1 MANYNSG
8 NTGAVI
14 DAQIDKMESVTASA
28 TELNYVGG
36 VTSAIQTQMD
46 TKAPL
51 ASPTLTGTPIAPT
64 AGSGTDTTQIATT
77 AFVQSAVQ
85 GEDTLAEMNDTSLS
99 SPDDSDFL
107 VHNGTA
113 WVNESGAT
121 ARTSLGVDASGTINY
136 THPNHSGDVTSVSD
150 GATTIANDA
159 VTYAKMQ
166 NVSATDRILGRDTSG
181 AGIVEEITPANVRAM
196 INVEDGSTADQSN
209 AEIKTAYE
217 ANADTNEFSDAEQTK
232 LSGIEASADVTDST
246 NVNSAGAVME
256 SDISGTPAG
265 SIINDDTMA
274 SASNTTLATSE
285 SIKAYAQSLV
295 ASSVEYIGGYN
306 ASTNS
311 PDLDTSPSGVTK
323 GDMYTVT
330 TAGTFFT
337 QDLEVGDVLIS
348 EQDSPTALTHWSVV
362 NKDLDASSIK
372 TSYESNADTN
382 AYTDA
387 EVTKLSGIATSATAN
402 DTDVN
407 LKARANHTGTQTA
420 STISD
425 FDTEVANNSAVT
437 TNTAKVSNVTHTG
450 DVTGS
455 TSLSIASDVVGATE
469 LGVTA
474 GTVTASKAVVV
485 DANKQVDA
493 MHFSG
498 DVGIGTD
505 SPGAKLEIMG
515 DGAYTAKYRVA
526 HGTAGYYWDI
536 GYSDANLGND
546 LQFVNN
552 DSGSNTEN
560 TRMVIESGGNV
571 GIGTTAPQDLLQ
583 VGAHTSGAPTGEDA
597 SAIFLQ
603 GIGFFNSDLDTSP
616 YQSRIAIDTG
626 NTYIQSNEYYDGG
639 WQILDSARAPSRI
652 TLSSADADSKIMFYT
667 KAANSGGPTERL
679 RIDSSGNVGI
689 GVAPYSW
696 SNLTALQLGRASVS
710 SGNSDTYFTSNG
722 YYSTT
727 APSGWKYGATT
738 TATQMYM
745 NASGGEFVF
754 RNATSGTADTA
765 LSWSERMRID
775 SAGNVEIKT
784 GYLKTNATSH
794 LVTNGNELNIFG
806 SLSSSTDLYINYQ
819 GSLAV
824 TAYRFNNGLGAG
836 TYVPLKASAFT
847 VSSDYRLKENIKPLD
862 GSLDRINKLRPIS
875 FNFIN
880 KNIMHY
886 GDLKV
891 DGFLAHEVGEV
902 VPECV
907 TGTKD
912 AMMDK
917 EVSPSIQ
924 AVEAVIGQSEIAWTD
939 KPTSEN
945 NKDEIKAWMDTNS
958 LSYNSGDTKS
968 DLINKI
974 PEFQQEFIQSVEA
987 VEAVE
992 AVYESVPDYQGID
1005 QSKLVP
1011 LLVSAIQELSAKV
1024 EALESK

>member
-1 MANYNSG
+1 
-8 NTGAVI
+8 
-14 DAQIDKMESVTASA
+14 
-28 TELNYVGG
+28 
-36 VTSAIQTQMD
+36 
-46 TKAPL
+46 
-51 ASPTLTGTPIAPT
+51 
-64 AGSGTDTTQIATT
+64 
-77 AFVQSAVQ
+77 
-85 GEDTLAEMNDTSLS
+85 
-99 SPDDSDFL
+99 
-107 VHNGTA
+107 
-113 WVNESGAT
+113 
-121 ARTSLGVDASGTINY
+121 
-136 THPNHSGDVTSVSD
+136 
-150 GATTIANDA
+150 
-159 VTYAKMQ
+159 
-166 NVSATDRILGRDTSG
+166 
-181 AGIVEEITPANVRAM
+181 
-196 INVEDGSTADQSN
+196 
-209 AEIKTAYE
+209 
-217 ANADTNEFSDAEQTK
+217 
-232 LSGIEASADVTDST
+232 
-246 NVNSAGAVME
+246 
-256 SDISGTPAG
+256 
-265 SIINDDTMA
+265 
-274 SASNTTLATSE
+274 
-285 SIKAYAQSLV
+285 
-295 ASSVEYIGGYN
+295 
-306 ASTNS
+306 
-311 PDLDTSPSGVTK
+311 
-323 GDMYTVT
+323 
-330 TAGTFFT
+330 
-337 QDLEVGDVLIS
+337 
-348 EQDSPTALTHWSVV
+348 
-362 NKDLDASSIK
+362 
-372 TSYESNADTN
+372 
-382 AYTDA
+382 
-387 EVTKLSGIATSATAN
+387 
-402 DTDVN
+402 
-407 LKARANHTGTQTA
+407 
-420 STISD
+420 
-425 FDTEVANNSAVT
+425 
-437 TNTAKVSNVTHTG
+437 
-450 DVTGS
+450 
-455 TSLSIASDVVGATE
+455 
-469 LGVTA
+469 
-474 GTVTASKAVVV
+474 
-485 DANKQVDA
+485 
-493 MHFSG
+493 
-498 DVGIGTD
+498 
-505 SPGAKLEIMG
+505 
-515 DGAYTAKYRVA
+515 
-526 HGTAGYYWDI
+526 
-536 GYSDANLGND
+536 
-546 LQFVNN
+546 
-552 DSGSNTEN
+552 
-560 TRMVIESGGNV
+560 MVIESGGYV
-571 GIGTTAPQDLLQ
+571 GIGITAPQDLLQ

-603 GIGFFNSDLDTSP
+603 GIGFFNSDLDTYP
-616 YQSRIAIDTG
+616 YQSRIAMDTG